1 MGPREPPDH
10 EHRPSAHLAETGL
23 RGDERAPSPSDP
35 TTRPLDRLEAVV
47 DALDAVVWE
56 YDLAQR
62 VVTMVSP
69 HVEVLTGLRPEA
81 LLGQTDA
88 WRSLVPV
95 AERAR
100 VAHAITSLGAS
111 DRAEVVHRITRTDG
125 TERRVRSR
133 IRRRT
138 APDGRTTLLGI
149 ATDVTREHDEF
160 VRRRAAVAR
169 VAGGIAHH
177 FNNLL
182 AVISGNL
189 QFLSAETSH
198 PHALADLRDA
208 AHAAETA
215 ASLTRRLLA
224 FAERQPLQP
233 RAVWVDAL
241 LAAAAPKLR
250 ASVRDTVRVE
260 VTATAGDW
268 PCRVDAA
275 HLESVLVEL
284 VENANDA
291 SPDGATVR
299 VTARCVP
306 RAFPVRPLDGVEITV
321 RDDGCGMDDERRREA
336 IEPFYS
342 TREGRVGLGLSMA
355 WGFARQSHGVLDVDS
370 APGVGTTVRLWLPRA
385 DSDGLR

>member
-1 MGPREPPDH
+1 MGPRELPDH
-10 EHRPSAHLAETGL
+10 EHGPSAHLAETGP
-23 RGDERAPSPSDP
+23 RDDERAASPDDP
-35 TTRPLDRLEAVV
+35 ATRPLDRFDAVV

-62 VVTMVSP
+62 KVTMVSP
-69 HVEVLTGLRPEA
+69 HIEVLTGFRPEA
-81 LLGQTDA
+81 LLGRADA
-88 WRSLVPV
+88 WRRLVPEV
-95 AERAR
+95 EHAR
-100 VAHAITSLGAS
+100 VADAIAALGVS
-111 DRAEVVHRITRTDG
+111 DRAEVVHRITRADG

-133 IRRRT
+133 LRRHT

-149 ATDVTREHDEF
+149 ATDVTREHDDF
-160 VRRRAAVAR
+160 TRRRMALAR
-169 VAGGIAHH
+169 VAGGIAHQ

-189 QFLSAETSH
+189 QFLSSEASH
-198 PHALADLRDA
+198 PHVLADLRDA
-208 AHAAETA
+208 ARAAETA

-233 RAVWVDAL
+233 RPVWIDPL
-241 LAAAAPKLR
+241 LAEVSSQLQAAA
-250 ASVRDTVRVE
+250 RDAVRVE
-260 VTATAGDW
+260 VTSNADAW

-275 HLESVLVEL
+275 HLTAVLAEL
-284 VENANDA
+284 VENADDA

-306 RAFPVRPLDGVEITV
+306 RDVPTRPLDGVEIVV
-321 RDDGCGMDDERRREA
+321 RDEGRGMDDDRRREA

-342 TREGRVGLGLSMA
+342 TREGHVGLGLSMA
-355 WGFARQSHGVLDVDS
+355 WGFARQSRGVLHVES

-385 DSDGLR
+385 DEGPP